1 MTENIPIDLEQLILK
16 NIEKGVIGSSL
27 SLENR
32 KLGDENVS
40 KLSNLEILSE
50 VISLDLGENNISDK
64 GLKILCDSPYI
75 ENLKTLNLK
84 STLYF

>member
-64 GLKILCDSPYI
+64 LSLIHI
-75 ENLKTLNLK
+75 
-84 STLYF
+84 